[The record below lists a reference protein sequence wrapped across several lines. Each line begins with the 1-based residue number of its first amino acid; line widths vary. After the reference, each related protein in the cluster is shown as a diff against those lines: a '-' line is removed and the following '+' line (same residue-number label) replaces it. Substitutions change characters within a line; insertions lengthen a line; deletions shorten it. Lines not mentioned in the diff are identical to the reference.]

1 MLSFE
6 QKLRNYAE
14 IAVKIGI
21 GLKPGQRL
29 LVLSPVDTAPLARLV
44 VEEAYKAGARLV
56 DVLWSDD
63 AVQLSRFEHSTID
76 NFDEVST
83 VNMNIQMEYAKNGDP
98 ILSIRATDPSLL
110 KHQDPEKVSKYNL
123 AFSKSRK
130 PYLELVQVNAFSW
143 TLISA
148 PIQSWAAS
156 VFPDTP
162 AEEQQDKLWDAIF
175 AATRSDLEN
184 GLEAWQEHIKAL
196 AHRSATL
203 NSKNYTAL
211 HFKSAATDLTVGLP
225 EGHYWESAQ
234 NPNRNGELFCA
245 NIPTEEVFTLPHR
258 ERVDGTVRST
268 KPLTYMGQLMD
279 GFEITFKDGKVVDF
293 KAEQGEEALRK
304 LVSTDEGAARLG
316 EVALVPTSSP
326 INRSGIFFYN
336 TLYDENAV
344 CHIALG
350 SAYRHN
356 MHGGVDLT
364 TEEFKARGG
373 NESIIH
379 VDFMIGSDDMD
390 VDGILPDGT
399 REAVMRQGEF
409 VI

>member
-1 MLSFE
+1 MLTFE

-21 GLKPGQRL
+21 GLKEGQRL
-29 LVLSPVDTAPLARLV
+29 LVLSPVETAPLARLV

-63 AVQLSRFEHSTID
+63 AVQLARFQHSRID
-76 NFDEVST
+76 NFDEVSNLNLS
-83 VNMNIQMEYAKNGDP
+83 VQMEYASKGDP
-98 ILSIRATDPSLL
+98 VLSIRATDPNLL
-110 KHQDPEKVSKYNL
+110 KGQDPEKVSKYNL

-148 PIQSWAAS
+148 PIPSWAAS
-156 VFPDTP
+156 VFPDVP

-175 AATRSDLEN
+175 AATRADLEN
-184 GLEAWQEHIKAL
+184 GLQAWQEHIVAL
-196 AHRSATL
+196 DHRAKTL
-203 NSKNYTAL
+203 NGKNYSAL
-211 HFKSAATDLTVGLP
+211 HFKSTATDLTVGLP
-225 EGHYWESAQ
+225 EGHFWESAQ
-234 NPNRNGELFCA
+234 NPNRAGDPFCA

-258 ERVDGTVRST
+258 EKVDGVVRST

-279 GFEITFKDGKVVDF
+279 GFEITFKDGQVVDF
-293 KAEQGEEALRK
+293 KAEQGEDALRK
-304 LVSTDEGAARLG
+304 LLATDEGATRLG

-356 MHGGVDLT
+356 MHGGVDLS

-373 NESIIH
+373 NESLIH

-390 VDGILPDGT
+390 VDGLLPDGT
-399 REAVMRQGEF
+399 REPVMRQGEF